1 MDRVTTDDA
10 RGCLDDLVDRVA
22 SGEERIILTRDGQ
35 EVAALVHVEDA
46 LYLQELEDRQD
57 REDVEAVRAEAQVK
71 GTIPWEQVKAE
82 LGL

>member
-46 LYLQELEDRQD
+46 RWLQEREDQYD
-57 REDVEAVRAEAQVK
+57 REAIAAAMAEVEEK
-71 GTIPWEQVKAE
+71 GTIPWEQVKSE